1 MTLLYGLLIREGAIP
16 NFREDVLKAYEYKCA
31 ICGFDVR
38 LRHLPIGL
46 EAAHIKWHKAGGPN
60 QVVNG
65 LTLCVMHHKLFD
77 RGAFT
82 LSRQWKIL
90 VSDDAYGSVG
100 FQEWLMQFHGKKIN
114 FPQRLYYYPKI
125 DFIGWHVREVFQGAY
140 REL

>member
-1 MTLLYGLLIREGAIP
+1 M
-16 NFREDVLKAYEYKCA
+16 
-31 ICGFDVR
+31 
-38 LRHLPIGL
+38 
-46 EAAHIKWHKAGGPN
+46 
-60 QVVNG
+60 VNG

-82 LSRQWKIL
+82 LSKQWKIL

-100 FQEWLMQFHGKKIN
+100 FQEWLMRFHGKKIN
-114 FPQRLYYYPKI
+114 FPQSQSYYPKT